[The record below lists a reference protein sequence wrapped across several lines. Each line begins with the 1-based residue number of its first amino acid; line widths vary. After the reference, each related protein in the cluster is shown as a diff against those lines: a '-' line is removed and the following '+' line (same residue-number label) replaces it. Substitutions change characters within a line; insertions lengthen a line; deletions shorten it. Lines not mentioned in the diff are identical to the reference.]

1 MKIISACLSN
11 FYLEGMNY
19 QENVLPRVWKRQGH
33 EVMIVTAGFY
43 QDDKNISHI
52 DGNKK
57 CTYKNDDGIEVNI
70 LPYASCCVRRLQK
83 VMYTFAGL
91 REILVKF
98 HPDVIFFHGLG
109 SGNIADAVWYKRK
122 IEQNALLIL
131 DNHSMKENMAPVMNT
146 KSIKGFAIRSLY
158 RMVNRKYQR
167 YYDAVYNITP
177 DCLKFAYEYYKIP
190 RKLLKP
196 TTLGFDDELIKQVDI
211 KKAREAIL
219 GKYGFSDSTILIV
232 HGGKMVKNKRT
243 IELINA
249 VRGLCDKRVKLII
262 FGSIPDSN
270 RELRD
275 TIEMNN
281 SIVKYYGMLTA
292 IEYYRLFLGADLAVF
307 PASQSSLWQEAIG
320 CGLPAILGTGHVDM
334 AGSSDLSY
342 LDRGGNCLFID
353 DPTVEEISGAVQSV
367 LAGDKLL
374 IMKEAAQR
382 KAKPYFSYENIARRL
397 LEV

>member
-167 YYDAVYNITP
+167 YYDAVYNIMNEEKKSELDTVTIKNETLWKYFPHNYTP
-177 DCLKFAYEYYKIP
+177 RQMESIII
-190 RKLLKP
+190 KLLDQWQLK
-196 TTLGFDDELIKQVDI
+196 KQQAKQ
-211 KKAREAIL
+211 KKQEEAR
-219 GKYGFSDSTILIV
+219 
-232 HGGKMVKNKRT
+232 
-243 IELINA
+243 
-249 VRGLCDKRVKLII
+249 
-262 FGSIPDSN
+262 
-270 RELRD
+270 
-275 TIEMNN
+275 
-281 SIVKYYGMLTA
+281 
-292 IEYYRLFLGADLAVF
+292 
-307 PASQSSLWQEAIG
+307 
-320 CGLPAILGTGHVDM
+320 
-334 AGSSDLSY
+334 
-342 LDRGGNCLFID
+342 
-353 DPTVEEISGAVQSV
+353 
-367 LAGDKLL
+367 
-374 IMKEAAQR
+374 
-382 KAKPYFSYENIARRL
+382 
-397 LEV
+397 